1 MLARLWSGQKTLG
14 PWGVWT
20 DTGIFAEKKLSGRGF
35 NSDYLHVTALLPFS
49 LTLGGM
55 PLPPIMAMTLNV
67 GTLSPDWLLQEPYS
81 LRHSPDHLPFDRL

>member
-55 PLPPIMAMTLNV
+55 PLPPPHYGHDPKCGDPESRLA
-67 GTLSPDWLLQEPYS
+67 SPRALQPEALP
-81 LRHSPDHLPFDRL
+81 RSPAL